1 MESNSFI
8 STSTMRTFHAPQEL
22 LENMP
27 AQSQPSS
34 PRSSALATS
43 PNSPSESVSS
53 LPSVGSS
60 FFFSSAAASPPRSQP
75 QSNHY
80 TRDSSAQGLIIPSLT
95 LPAPLHRPT
104 PFGKTLGD
112 LRLLIVGN
120 GADDRELVSNLL
132 LDDNEDV
139 VDISGWEDFEHG
151 SILRAST
158 DWIEHRDAHGL
169 EKFEPA
175 KNVEIISLARHEFD
189 DNVRH
194 NMHGDSIQVN
204 LSSQSTKSSVL
215 PVIQSP
221 FHSVSELIDPR
232 CQPSAAL
239 ANLIASPWS
248 PLHTALIILS
258 NSGKY
263 QFHAS
268 WLLLTLQYTGPS
280 ASEDG
285 PIDLLTPHIPVIL
298 MRHGPDHTHFP
309 SRPHMSSFRPRSAAA
324 LRNGLFRSPETLS
337 SLRYEAAERFLR
349 WREVECAVERINA
362 SHRETMSLSSNEPL
376 WNKAKWEAEWESRL
390 SHDVAISCERE
401 DPANVPE
408 QQCFDPLHLSS
419 LVSFS
424 LCLLDPATRLLSR
437 SVSTF
442 VDKLADSQVRI
453 AMVGSLCLG
462 IGIGMMLR

>member
-1 MESNSFI
+1 MEFNP
-8 STSTMRTFHAPQEL
+8 STSTSTIRTLHAAFEVPG
-22 LENMP
+22 NIT

-34 PRSSALATS
+34 PRSSALTSS

-75 QSNHY
+75 QSDHA
-80 TRDSSAQGLIIPSLT
+80 RDSTTQGLIIPSLT
-95 LPAPLHRPT
+95 LPAPLRRPT

-112 LRLLIVGN
+112 LRLIVVGN
-120 GADDRELVSNLL
+120 GADDRELVSSLF

-175 KNVEIISLARHEFD
+175 KNVEIIALARHEFD
-189 DNVRH
+189 N
-194 NMHGDSIQVN
+194 N
-204 LSSQSTKSSVL
+204 STKYAIL

-258 NSGKY
+258 NSG
-263 QFHAS
+263 
-268 WLLLTLQYTGPS
+268 PS

-285 PIDLLTPHIPVIL
+285 PIDLLTPHIPVIV

-309 SRPHMSSFRPRSAAA
+309 SRPHMSSFRPRSAVA
-324 LRNGLFRSPETLS
+324 LRSGLFRSPETLS

-349 WREVECAVERINA
+349 WREVECAVEGIHA
-362 SHRETMSLSSNEPL
+362 CHRETVSLSSNEPS

-390 SHDVAISCERE
+390 SQDVANSCERVNPVR
-401 DPANVPE
+401 DPV

-424 LCLLDPATRLLSR
+424 MCLLDPARRLLST
-437 SVSTF
+437 SISTF
-442 VDKLADSQVRI
+442 VNKLADSQVRI
-453 AMVGSLCLG
+453 AMAGSLCLG
-462 IGIGMMLR
+462 IGIGMMIR

>member
-1 MESNSFI
+1 MESNSYVG
-8 STSTMRTFHAPQEL
+8 TSTIRTLHAPQEE
-22 LENMP
+22 LENLP
-27 AQSQPSS
+27 GQSQHSS

-43 PNSPSESVSS
+43 PNSPSDSVSS

-75 QSNHY
+75 QSNCY
-80 TRDSSAQGLIIPSLT
+80 ARDSSTQGLIIPSLT
-95 LPAPLHRPT
+95 LPAPLRCPT

-112 LRLLIVGN
+112 LRLLVVES
-120 GADDRELVSNLL
+120 GADDRELVFNML

-175 KNVEIISLARHEFD
+175 KNVEIISIARHEFD
-189 DNVRH
+189 ND
-194 NMHGDSIQVN
+194 
-204 LSSQSTKSSVL
+204 LTKSSIL
-215 PVIQSP
+215 TIIQSP

-239 ANLIASPWS
+239 ANLVASPWS

-258 NSGKY
+258 NSG
-263 QFHAS
+263 
-268 WLLLTLQYTGPS
+268 PS
-280 ASEDG
+280 TSEDG

-298 MRHGPDHTHFP
+298 MRRGPDHTHFP

-337 SLRYEAAERFLR
+337 SLRFEAAERFLR
-349 WREVECAVERINA
+349 WREVECAVEGINA
-362 SHRETMSLSSNEPL
+362 SHRETISLSSNAPL

-390 SHDVAISCERE
+390 SQDVAVSCERE
-401 DPANVPE
+401 DPVRVPE

-419 LVSFS
+419 LISFS
-424 LCLLDPATRLLSR
+424 LCLLGPATRLFSR
-437 SVSTF
+437 SISTF
-442 VDKLADSQVRI
+442 VDKLADSQVRM

-462 IGIGMMLR
+462 IGIGMMIR

>member
-1 MESNSFI
+1 MESNPSI
-8 STSTMRTFHAPQEL
+8 STSTLRALHSPQEV
-22 LENMP
+22 LENIP

-43 PNSPSESVSS
+43 PSSPSESVSS

-80 TRDSSAQGLIIPSLT
+80 ARDSTTQGLIIPSLT
-95 LPAPLHRPT
+95 LPAPLRRPT

-112 LRLLIVGN
+112 LRLLVVGN

-189 DNVRH
+189 DN
-194 NMHGDSIQVN
+194 
-204 LSSQSTKSSVL
+204 LTKSSVL

-258 NSGKY
+258 NSG
-263 QFHAS
+263 
-268 WLLLTLQYTGPS
+268 PS
-280 ASEDG
+280 TSEDG
-285 PIDLLTPHIPVIL
+285 PIDLLTPHIPVVI
-298 MRHGPDHTHFP
+298 MRLGPDHTHFP

-349 WREVECAVERINA
+349 WREVECAVEGINA
-362 SHRETMSLSSNEPL
+362 SHRETVSLSSNEHL

-390 SHDVAISCERE
+390 SQDVAISCERE
-401 DPANVPE
+401 DPVRIPE

-424 LCLLDPATRLLSR
+424 LCLFDPATRLLSR

-462 IGIGMMLR
+462 IGIGMMIR

>member
-1 MESNSFI
+1 MESNPCI
-8 STSTMRTFHAPQEL
+8 STSTIRTLHAPPEV
-22 LENMP
+22 LENIS

-80 TRDSSAQGLIIPSLT
+80 ARDSSTQGLIIPSLT
-95 LPAPLHRPT
+95 LPAPLRRPT

-112 LRLLIVGN
+112 LRLLVVGN
-120 GADDRELVSNLL
+120 GADDRELVSNIL

-189 DNVRH
+189 IN
-194 NMHGDSIQVN
+194 
-204 LSSQSTKSSVL
+204 STKSSIL

-258 NSGKY
+258 NSVV
-263 QFHAS
+263 AS
-268 WLLLTLQYTGPS
+268 DFAFTGPS
-280 ASEDG
+280 TLEDG

-349 WREVECAVERINA
+349 WREVECAVEEINA
-362 SHRETMSLSSNEPL
+362 SHRETVSLSSNEAF

-390 SHDVAISCERE
+390 SQDVAISCERE
-401 DPANVPE
+401 DPARVPE

-419 LVSFS
+419 LLSFS

-442 VDKLADSQVRI
+442 VDKLADSQVRV
-453 AMVGSLCLG
+453 AMVGSLFLG
-462 IGIGMMLR
+462 IGIGMMIR

>member
-1 MESNSFI
+1 MEFNP
-8 STSTMRTFHAPQEL
+8 STSTSTIRTLHAPSNAL
-22 LENMP
+22 
-27 AQSQPSS
+27 PS
-34 PRSSALATS
+34 T

-75 QSNHY
+75 QSDHA
-80 TRDSSAQGLIIPSLT
+80 RDSTTQGLIIPSLT
-95 LPAPLHRPT
+95 LPAPLRRPS

-112 LRLLIVGN
+112 LRLLVVGN
-120 GADDRELVSNLL
+120 GADDRELVSSLL

-175 KNVEIISLARHEFD
+175 KNVEIIALARHEFD
-189 DNVRH
+189 DNT
-194 NMHGDSIQVN
+194 
-204 LSSQSTKSSVL
+204 TKTDIL

-258 NSGKY
+258 NSG
-263 QFHAS
+263 
-268 WLLLTLQYTGPS
+268 PS
-280 ASEDG
+280 VSEDG

-298 MRHGPDHTHFP
+298 MRRGPDHTYFP

-324 LRNGLFRSPETLS
+324 LRSGLFRSPETLS

-349 WREVECAVERINA
+349 WREVECALAGINA
-362 SHRETMSLSSNEPL
+362 SRRETVSLSSHGPS

-390 SHDVAISCERE
+390 SQDVAISCERE
-401 DPANVPE
+401 KPVRDPA

-424 LCLLDPATRLLSR
+424 MCLLDPARKLLSR
-437 SVSTF
+437 SISTF
-442 VDKLADSQVRI
+442 VDKLADTQVRI
-453 AMVGSLCLG
+453 AVVGSLCLG
-462 IGIGMMLR
+462 IGIGMMIR